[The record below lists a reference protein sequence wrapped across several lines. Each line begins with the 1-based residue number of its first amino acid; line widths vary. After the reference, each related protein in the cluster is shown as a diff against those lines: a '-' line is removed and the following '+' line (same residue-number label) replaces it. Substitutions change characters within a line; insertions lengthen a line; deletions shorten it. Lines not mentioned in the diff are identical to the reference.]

1 MLQRHLSN
9 TRSAMSCLPLAP
21 LTSLTKLTK
30 SQRRRAR
37 RKKLEGVEL
46 KTNQGQS
53 AEINS
58 ITPNVIISS
67 LRLVSGE
74 DQAGENLTYQQK
86 CIDHVHYVY
95 AKNKFTSDTPVEL
108 IQEDPEMYFRK
119 KFIVYAIDE
128 PFNEI
133 FTQRPSVTKYE
144 CIAHCKSLIENHCD
158 SGDNIQNST
167 LMIYRKQIIRL
178 AISKYERKYEN

>member
-1 MLQRHLSN
+1 
-9 TRSAMSCLPLAP
+9 MSGIPLAP

-67 LRLVSGE
+67 LRLVSVE
-74 DQAGENLTYQQK
+74 EHQVGENLTHQQK

-95 AKNKFTSDTPVEL
+95 AKNKFPSDTPVEL

-119 KFIVYAIDE
+119 AFIVYAIRE
-128 PFNEI
+128 PFNSV
-133 FTQRPSVTKYE
+133 FTQKPSVTKGQ
-144 CIAHCKSLIENHCD
+144 CIEHCKSLIENHCD
-158 SGDNIQNST
+158 SGDNIQNSIF
-167 LMIYRKQIIRL
+167 MIYRKQIIRL